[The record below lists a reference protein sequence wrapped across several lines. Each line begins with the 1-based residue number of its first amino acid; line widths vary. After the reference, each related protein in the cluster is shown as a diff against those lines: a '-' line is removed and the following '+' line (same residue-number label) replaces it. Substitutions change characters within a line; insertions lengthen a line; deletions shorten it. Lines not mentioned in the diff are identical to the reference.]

1 VTSDYFPTALAAA
14 GIPLPDDREYDGIDL
29 LPLID
34 GEMKER
40 KGIGFHCRGMQAWVE
55 RRYKVIRITSK
66 KREPN
71 PWELYDLLT
80 DPFEEKDLADE
91 LPEVVRRM
99 DGEFTVWAKSAKADE
114 QKVLDKYHSPKTKGT
129 KQKQ

>member
-1 VTSDYFPTALAAA
+1 
-14 GIPLPDDREYDGIDL
+14 
-29 LPLID
+29 
-34 GEMKER
+34 MKER

-99 DGEFTVWAKSAKADE
+99 DGEFTVWAKSAEADE